1 MKPRAPVPAIAL
13 IVPPR
18 AAIYLSDANG
28 PPPGVPTAP
37 VLVRDAAAQ
46 LNVTFVPWTAT
57 SSSGVADVVRVLR
70 SPALGVVDELV
81 VGPLE
86 PRRELGEAGEPVCLC
101 ASPVRS
107 D

>member
-1 MKPRAPVPAIAL
+1 M
-13 IVPPR
+13 
-18 AAIYLSDANG
+18 
-28 PPPGVPTAP
+28 
-37 VLVRDAAAQ
+37 LVRDAAAQ
-46 LNVTFVPWTAT
+46 LNVTFVPWTAM

-86 PRRELGEAGEPVCLC
+86 PGRELGEAGEPVCLC

-107 D
+107 DWPGDELVFVRMYATVCLNACLC